1 MASALTSQC
10 STSASLTKVRVL
22 SGARASTSGRLP
34 AAAVPQCLQY
44 ASIQPTA
51 LSGRFR
57 IRALPRTAR
66 LGTAG
71 SKHAVSCG
79 ILRSRPRQVAY
90 QAQKSQQETERP
102 VMEQLESDLIAGS
115 SSNGNGNGARSN
127 GSKAPSKNSATNI
140 ADKIDTR
147 PAEESQDEGDNN
159 DSGAQSHGKRSGGT
173 PAKAASKVPGGVTEG
188 DNVSAPKPASFWLP
202 HPEAGDFAPTRPEG
216 GMELYMQYAADVKDV
231 MTNAPRTASSFV
243 KRRVQ
248 QLMLSNTAVKIGA
261 LLLFALPAVLV
272 FGEIYS
278 SITGQPA
285 TNGFVKIYSVLLMI
299 PGVNLLNES
308 NLIAGIL
315 LNTMFLLGTFTFAV
329 VLGVVSDDISSEVKS
344 IRSGN
349 YPVMDKDHILVLNWN
364 RQTIPLLRQLALTRT
379 EQQGTAQKHSVA
391 SKHKIQKSKGM
402 FLADKA
408 VVIMAE
414 RNKSDMDADVQQALK
429 GYKIRWQTREGAP
442 FSAADL
448 AKVSAS
454 AASTVI
460 LMRPDNS
467 RVAFKDDDSA
477 AVRRQRLHQTIA
489 QREVAALLGINSGRD
504 AKAKKRR
511 KQNIIVQAPEDG
523 TDVVT
528 AAKRVITEPG
538 LNTLGLKDRRDIIR
552 LVAQSALQPGVASIH
567 ASILQ
572 KAPNGVSFYLRDFPQ
587 MTSMKYGDVRRRFS
601 TSILCG
607 CFSADDRM
615 PHLNPSD
622 DYVFQEDDKLIF
634 LSNTDNFSPTSHG
647 LAPEFHKFVHE
658 GYSSITDGMPVTEP
672 HAKKLLVVGWCGD
685 IQDLVDSLNMFA
697 PGKTVVTVLCDCC
710 PENWPEDEENDVEF
724 RYLCGNVDHSGALEE
739 AGVCEADAI
748 IIGPA
753 EDLPDNEADA
763 SLLSSIIMVQD
774 LLIESQRP
782 RSHPVHVVGVVRCPQ
797 TVKVANYMVKD
808 LSQGTM
814 TAELLQ
820 PDELVSGLMAQVT
833 SEPVL
838 APLLS
843 ELIHSTEGQEVR
855 LREPADYHIHDLKN
869 TTFAEVAEYARTKT
883 ETAIGYVS
891 MQGELFLAPEAGH
904 KHVYRNTDHVVVFAK
919 E

>member
-1 MASALTSQC
+1 
-10 STSASLTKVRVL
+10 
-22 SGARASTSGRLP
+22 
-34 AAAVPQCLQY
+34 
-44 ASIQPTA
+44 
-51 LSGRFR
+51 
-57 IRALPRTAR
+57 
-66 LGTAG
+66 
-71 SKHAVSCG
+71 
-79 ILRSRPRQVAY
+79 
-90 QAQKSQQETERP
+90 
-102 VMEQLESDLIAGS
+102 MEQLESDLITGTS
-115 SSNGNGNGARSN
+115 SSNGSDNNNGNGVKRN

-140 ADKIDTR
+140 ADRIDTK

-159 DSGAQSHGKRSGGT
+159 DSGAQSHDERSGGT

-188 DNVSAPKPASFWLP
+188 DNISAPKPASFWLP
-202 HPEAGDFAPTRPEG
+202 HPEPGDIIQKKPG
-216 GMELYMQYAADVKDV
+216 SGMELYMRYAEDVKDV
-231 MTNAPRTASSFV
+231 MMTAPRTASSFV

-248 QLMLSNTAVKIGA
+248 QLMLSNTAIKIGA

-285 TNGFVKIYSVLLMI
+285 TNGFIKIYSVLLMI

-364 RQTIPLLRQLALTRT
+364 RQTIPLLRQLALTRS
-379 EQQGTAQKHSVA
+379 EDQGAAQKHSVA
-391 SKHKIQKSKGM
+391 FKHKIKKSKSM

-414 RNKSDMDADVQQALK
+414 RDKSHMDADVQQALK

-467 RVAFKDDDSA
+467 RVQFKDSDSA

-504 AKAKKRR
+504 AQAKRR
-511 KQNIIVQAPEDG
+511 HKQNIIVQAPEDG

-528 AAKRVITEPG
+528 AASRVITEPG
-538 LNTLGLKDRRDIIR
+538 LNTLGLKDKRDIVR
-552 LVAQSALQPGVASIH
+552 LVAQSALQPGVASVH
-567 ASILQ
+567 ASMLQ
-572 KAPNGVSFYLRDFPQ
+572 KSPNGVSLYVRDFPQ

-607 CFSADDRM
+607 CFSGDDNM
-615 PHLNPSD
+615 PHLNPQD
-622 DYVFQEDDKLIF
+622 DYIVQQDDKLIF
-634 LSNTDNFSPTSHG
+634 LANSDDFDPTSNG
-647 LAPEFHKFVHE
+647 LAPEFHKFVEE
-658 GYSSITDGMPVTEP
+658 GYSSIRDGVPVPEP
-672 HAKKLLVVGWCGD
+672 KAKQLVVIGWCGD

-697 PGKTVVTVLCDCC
+697 PCKTTVTVLCDCC
-710 PENWPEDEENDVEF
+710 PDNWPEDDQDNSVEF

-739 AGVCEADAI
+739 AGVTEADAI

-753 EDLPDNEADA
+753 DDLPDNEADA

-774 LLIESQRP
+774 LLIESHRP
-782 RSHPVHVVGVVRCPQ
+782 RSHPVHVVGVVRNPQ

-808 LSQGTM
+808 LGQGTI

-820 PDELVSGLMAQVT
+820 PDELVSGLMAQVA
-833 SEPVL
+833 SEPSL

-855 LREPADYHIHDLKN
+855 LREPADYHIHDLKK
-869 TTFAEVAEYARTKT
+869 TSFAEVAEYARTKS

-904 KHVYRNTDHVVVFAK
+904 KHVYRNTDHVVVIAK